1 MALSVNIRKKLGSFQ
16 LEVQFNAEQGIPLAL
31 LGASGCGKSVTLRCI
46 AGILKPDEGRITLD
60 GIVLY
65 DSAAGIDLPPQQRR
79 VGYLFQQYALFPNMT
94 VRQNIAA
101 AVRDRKARAGVAAE
115 KLRQFQ
121 LESVA
126 DLRPDQLSGGQ
137 QQRCALARILAS
149 APRVILLDEPFSA
162 LDSYLQDQ
170 LEVELAQTLE
180 QFSGPVVWVSHDRGE
195 VFRNCPQVCVID
207 RGISQPV
214 TSLEELFRNPGT
226 EAAARLSGCENF
238 VDAMGHGNTVTLRD
252 WGVTLNCTV
261 PMPDTVCRV
270 GIRARNLHPAEE
282 QTMNAISCRVVRVVE
297 DIDALTVLLRPDGA
311 APDLPPVRMAATKDT
326 WKKTAGEQIIVK
338 VDPDGILPLET
349 R

>member
-16 LEVQFNAEQGIPLAL
+16 LEVQFEAEQGTPLAL

-46 AGILKPDEGRITLD
+46 AGILKPDEGRISLD
-60 GIVLY
+60 GVVLY
-65 DSAAGIDLPPQQRR
+65 DSAARIDLPPQQRR

-101 AVRDRKARAGVAAE
+101 AVPNRRERSVQTAE
-115 KLRQFQ
+115 LLRRFQ
-121 LESVA
+121 LEEVA
-126 DLRPDQLSGGQ
+126 SQRPWQLSGGQ

-162 LDSYLQDQ
+162 LDSYLKCQ
-170 LEVELAQTLE
+170 LEWELAEMLST
-180 QFSGPVVWVSHDRGE
+180 FSGPVVWVSHDRGE
-195 VFRNCPQVCVID
+195 VLRNCPEVCVMD
-207 RGISQPV
+207 RGQAQITQAMK
-214 TSLEELFRNPGT
+214 ELMAHPGS

-252 WGVTLNCTV
+252 WGVTLNCTAPV
-261 PMPDTVCRV
+261 PDTVCRI

-297 DIDALTVLLRPDGA
+297 DTDALTVLLRPDGA
-311 APDLPPVRMAATKDT
+311 APDLPPVRMAAAKGS
-326 WKKTAGEQIIVK
+326 WKKTAGEQIIVT

>member
-16 LEVQFNAEQGIPLAL
+16 LQVQFDAEQGIPLAL

-60 GIVLY
+60 GVVLY

-149 APRVILLDEPFSA
+149 APRVI
-162 LDSYLQDQ
+162 
-170 LEVELAQTLE
+170 
-180 QFSGPVVWVSHDRGE
+180 
-195 VFRNCPQVCVID
+195 
-207 RGISQPV
+207 
-214 TSLEELFRNPGT
+214 
-226 EAAARLSGCENF
+226 
-238 VDAMGHGNTVTLRD
+238 
-252 WGVTLNCTV
+252 
-261 PMPDTVCRV
+261 
-270 GIRARNLHPAEE
+270 
-282 QTMNAISCRVVRVVE
+282 
-297 DIDALTVLLRPDGA
+297 
-311 APDLPPVRMAATKDT
+311 
-326 WKKTAGEQIIVK
+326 
-338 VDPDGILPLET
+338 
-349 R
+349 

>member
-1 MALSVNIRKKLGSFQ
+1 MALCVNIRKKLGSFQ
-16 LEVQFNAEQGIPLAL
+16 LQVQFEAEQSMPLAL

-60 GIVLY
+60 GVVLY

-101 AVRDRKARAGVAAE
+101 AVRDRKARVGTAEE

-126 DLRPDQLSGGQ
+126 DLRPGQLSGGQ

-162 LDSYLQDQ
+162 LDSYLKCQ
-170 LEVELAQTLE
+170 LEWELAEMLST
-180 QFSGPVVWVSHDRGE
+180 FSGPVVWVSHDRGE
-195 VFRNCPQVCVID
+195 VFRNCPEVCVID
-207 RGISQPV
+207 RGQTQV
-214 TSLEELFRNPGT
+214 TQAMRELMAHPGS

-297 DIDALTVLLRPDGA
+297 DTDALTVLLRPDGA
-311 APDLPPVRMAATKDT
+311 APDLPPVRMAATKGS
-326 WKKTAGEQIIVK
+326 WKKTAGEQIIVT

>member
-1 MALSVNIRKKLGSFQ
+1 MALSVNIRKKLGSFH
-16 LEVQFNAEQGIPLAL
+16 LEVQFEAEQGTPLAL

-60 GIVLY
+60 GVVLY

-101 AVRDRKARAGVAAE
+101 AVPNRRERSVQTAE
-115 KLRQFQ
+115 LLRRFQ
-121 LESVA
+121 LEEVA
-126 DLRPDQLSGGQ
+126 SQRPWQLSGGQ

-162 LDSYLQDQ
+162 LDSYLKCQ
-170 LEVELAQTLE
+170 LEWELAEMLST
-180 QFSGPVVWVSHDRGE
+180 FSGPVVWVSHDRGE
-195 VFRNCPQVCVID
+195 VLRNCPEVCVMD
-207 RGISQPV
+207 RGQAQITQAMK
-214 TSLEELFRNPGT
+214 ELMAHPGS

-252 WGVTLNCTV
+252 WGVTLNCTAPV
-261 PMPDTVCRV
+261 PDTVCRI

-282 QTMNAISCRVVRVVE
+282 QTMNTISCRVVRVVE
-297 DIDALTVLLRPDGA
+297 DTDALTVLLRPDGA
-311 APDLPPVRMAATKDT
+311 APDLPPVRMAATKGS
-326 WKKTAGEQIIVK
+326 WKKTAGEQIIVT

>member
-16 LEVQFNAEQGIPLAL
+16 LEVQFEAEQGTPLAL

-60 GIVLY
+60 GVVLY

-101 AVRDRKARAGVAAE
+101 AVPNRRERSVQTAE
-115 KLRQFQ
+115 LLRRFQ
-121 LESVA
+121 LEEVA
-126 DLRPDQLSGGQ
+126 SQRPWQLSGGQ

-162 LDSYLQDQ
+162 LDSYLKCQ
-170 LEVELAQTLE
+170 LEWELAEMLST
-180 QFSGPVVWVSHDRGE
+180 FSGPVVWVSHDRGE
-195 VFRNCPQVCVID
+195 VLRNCPEVCVMD
-207 RGISQPV
+207 RGQAQI
-214 TSLEELFRNPGT
+214 TLAMRELMAHPGS

-252 WGVTLNCTV
+252 WGVTLNCTAPV
-261 PMPDTVCRV
+261 PDTVCRI

-297 DIDALTVLLRPDGA
+297 DTDALTVLLRPDGA
-311 APDLPPVRMAATKDT
+311 APDLPPVRMAAAKGS
-326 WKKTAGEQIIVK
+326 WKKTAGEQIIVT

>member
-16 LEVQFNAEQGIPLAL
+16 LEVQFEAEQGTPLAL
-31 LGASGCGKSVTLRCI
+31 LGASGCGKSMTLRCI

-60 GIVLY
+60 GVVLY

-126 DLRPDQLSGGQ
+126 DLRPGQLSGGQ

-195 VFRNCPQVCVID
+195 VFRNCPEVCVMD
-207 RGISQPV
+207 RGQAQITQAMK
-214 TSLEELFRNPGT
+214 ELMAHPGS

-252 WGVTLNCTV
+252 WGVTLNCTAPV
-261 PMPDTVCRV
+261 PDTVCRI

-297 DIDALTVLLRPDGA
+297 DTDALTVLLRPDGA
-311 APDLPPVRMAATKDT
+311 APDLPPVRMAATKGS
-326 WKKTAGEQIIVK
+326 WKKTAGEQIIVT

>member
-16 LEVQFNAEQGIPLAL
+16 LEVQFEAEQGTPLAL
-31 LGASGCGKSVTLRCI
+31 LGASGCGKSMTLRCI

-60 GIVLY
+60 GVVLY

-101 AVRDRKARAGVAAE
+101 AVPNRRERSVQTAE
-115 KLRQFQ
+115 LLRRFQ
-121 LESVA
+121 LEEVA
-126 DLRPDQLSGGQ
+126 SQRPWQLSGGQ

-162 LDSYLQDQ
+162 LDSYLKCQ
-170 LEVELAQTLE
+170 LEWELAEMLST
-180 QFSGPVVWVSHDRGE
+180 FSGPVVWVSHDRGE
-195 VFRNCPQVCVID
+195 VLRNCPEVCVID
-207 RGISQPV
+207 RGQAQITQAMK
-214 TSLEELFRNPGT
+214 ELMAHPGS

-252 WGVTLNCTV
+252 WGVTLNCTAPV
-261 PMPDTVCRV
+261 PDTVCRI

-297 DIDALTVLLRPDGA
+297 DTDALTVLLRPDGA
-311 APDLPPVRMAATKDT
+311 APDLPPVRMAATKGS
-326 WKKTAGEQIIVK
+326 WQKTAGEQIIVT

>member
-16 LEVQFNAEQGIPLAL
+16 LEVQFEAEQGTPLAL

-60 GIVLY
+60 GVVLY

-126 DLRPDQLSGGQ
+126 DLRPGQLSGGQ

-162 LDSYLQDQ
+162 LDSYLKCQ
-170 LEVELAQTLE
+170 LEWELAEMLST
-180 QFSGPVVWVSHDRGE
+180 FSGPVVWVSHDRGE
-195 VFRNCPQVCVID
+195 VLRNCPEVCVMD
-207 RGISQPV
+207 RGQAQITQAMK
-214 TSLEELFRNPGT
+214 ELMAHPGS

-252 WGVTLNCTV
+252 WGVTLNCTAPV
-261 PMPDTVCRV
+261 PDTVCRI

-297 DIDALTVLLRPDGA
+297 DTDALTVLLRPDGA
-311 APDLPPVRMAATKDT
+311 APDLPPVRMAAAKGS
-326 WKKTAGEQIIVK
+326 WKKTAGEQIIVT

>member
-16 LEVQFNAEQGIPLAL
+16 LEVQFEAEQGTPLAL

-60 GIVLY
+60 GVVLY

-101 AVRDRKARAGVAAE
+101 AVRDRKARADVAAE

-126 DLRPDQLSGGQ
+126 DLRPGQLSGGQ

-162 LDSYLQDQ
+162 LDSYLKCQ
-170 LEVELAQTLE
+170 LEWELAEMLST
-180 QFSGPVVWVSHDRGE
+180 FSGPVVWVSHDRGE
-195 VFRNCPQVCVID
+195 VLRNCPEVCVMD
-207 RGISQPV
+207 RGQAQITQAMK
-214 TSLEELFRNPGT
+214 ELMAHPGS

-252 WGVTLNCTV
+252 WGVTLNCTAPV
-261 PMPDTVCRV
+261 PDTVCRV

-297 DIDALTVLLRPDGA
+297 DTDALTVLLRPDGA
-311 APDLPPVRMAATKDT
+311 APDLPPVRMAATKGS
-326 WKKTAGEQIIVK
+326 WKKTAGEQIIVT
-338 VDPDGILPLET
+338 VDPEGILPLET

>member
-16 LEVQFNAEQGIPLAL
+16 LEVQFEAEQGTPLAL

-60 GIVLY
+60 GVVLY

-101 AVRDRKARAGVAAE
+101 AVPNRRERSVQTAE
-115 KLRQFQ
+115 LLRRFQ
-121 LESVA
+121 LEEVA
-126 DLRPDQLSGGQ
+126 SQRPWQLSGGQ

-149 APRVILLDEPFSA
+149 TPRVILLDEPFSA

-195 VFRNCPQVCVID
+195 VFRNCPEVCVMD
-207 RGISQPV
+207 RGQAQITQAMK
-214 TSLEELFRNPGT
+214 ELMAHPGS

-252 WGVTLNCTV
+252 WGVTLNCTAPV
-261 PMPDTVCRV
+261 PDTVCRI

-297 DIDALTVLLRPDGA
+297 DTDALTVLLRPDGA
-311 APDLPPVRMAATKDT
+311 APDLPPVRMAAAKGS
-326 WKKTAGEQIIVK
+326 WKKTAGEQIIVT

>member
-16 LEVQFNAEQGIPLAL
+16 LEVQFEAEQGTPLAL

-46 AGILKPDEGRITLD
+46 AGILKPDEGRISLD

-101 AVRDRKARAGVAAE
+101 AVPNRRERSVQTAE
-115 KLRQFQ
+115 LLRRFQ
-121 LESVA
+121 LEEVA
-126 DLRPDQLSGGQ
+126 SQRPWQLSGGQ

-207 RGISQPV
+207 RGQAQITQAMK
-214 TSLEELFRNPGT
+214 ELMAHPGS

-252 WGVTLNCTV
+252 WGVTLNCTAPV
-261 PMPDTVCRV
+261 PDTVCRI

-297 DIDALTVLLRPDGA
+297 DTDALTVLLRPDGA
-311 APDLPPVRMAATKDT
+311 APDLPPVRMAATKGS
-326 WKKTAGEQIIVK
+326 WKKTAGEQIIVT